1 MSFSTPIN
9 PKDKLT
15 KFSNHWHPR
24 QIGVVN
30 DMQVLVA
37 KVKDEFVW
45 HQHEEEDE
53 LFQVL
58 KGTLYLQFEDRT
70 EIVKEGEIII
80 VPKRVKHCP
89 MTKNGEEV
97 HIMLFEKLSTK
108 HTGHVQD
115 TLTQSD
121 YPKI

>member
-1 MSFSTPIN
+1 MKSID
-9 PKDKLT
+9 PKEKLT
-15 KFSNHWHPR
+15 RFSQHWHPH

-37 KVKDEFVW
+37 KVKDEFLW

-58 KGTLYLQFEDRT
+58 KGTLYLQFENKIET
-70 EIVKEGEIII
+70 VKEGEMII
-80 VPKRVKHCP
+80 VPKGVKHCP

-97 HIMLFEKLSTK
+97 HIMLFEKLSIR
-108 HTGHVQD
+108 HTGDVED
-115 TLTQSD
+115 ARTQTV
-121 YPKI
+121 YPTI

>member
-1 MSFSTPIN
+1 MKTIN
-9 PKDKLT
+9 IKEKLT
-15 KFSNHWHPR
+15 SFSNHWHPR
-24 QIGVVN
+24 QIAIVN

-53 LFQVL
+53 LFQVI

-70 EIVKEGEIII
+70 ETVNPGEIIV
-80 VPKRVKHCP
+80 VPKGVKHCP
-89 MTKNGEEV
+89 MTKDGEEV

-108 HTGHVQD
+108 HTGDVKD
-115 TLTQSD
+115 SLTQSD

>member
-1 MSFSTPIN
+1 MSFSTPID
-9 PKDKLT
+9 PKEKLT

-45 HQHEEEDE
+45 HQHDEEDE

-70 EIVKEGEIII
+70 ETVKEGEIII
-80 VPKRVKHCP
+80 VPKGIKHCP
-89 MTKNGEEV
+89 MTRDGEEV

-108 HTGHVQD
+108 HTGDVKD
-115 TLTQSD
+115 SLTQSD